1 MSAIPFVDIV
11 QNKILLFWLEIFTR
25 YLIGMAAIA
34 VQKSIV
40 IASTTLSL
48 STTEYIMILT
58 NTVNVI
64 AYHSFENKF
73 KYYTNSK
80 LTCDIL

>member
-1 MSAIPFVDIV
+1 
-11 QNKILLFWLEIFTR
+11 
-25 YLIGMAAIA
+25 MAAIA

-40 IASTTLSL
+40 IASITSPL
-48 STTEYIMILT
+48 STTEFWKSLT
-58 NTVNVI
+58 RTVNVI

-80 LTCDIL
+80 LTCNILYKKFDKNTQI